1 MGILESNF
9 ELEKK
14 REIFL
19 INKTSDLKN
28 ICW

>member
-14 REIFL
+14 KRNFL